1 VLSGAEKDPNGQKKA
16 TKVNDSE
23 IKYYVLIYRVCDKSK
38 KLEAKRVHDQ
48 GESLR
53 TCLQVL

>member
-1 VLSGAEKDPNGQKKA
+1 MLLNYLYSELSGAEKDSSEHKKA

-38 KLEAKRVHDQ
+38 KLEVKRIHD
-48 GESLR
+48 
-53 TCLQVL
+53 